1 MMETTKLGHWK
12 SCCNRKECSEC
23 GFVYYAQRPEFKFCP
38 SCGAKMDKN
47 ELLENPEQLV
57 KTHDILVRDGKKYE
71 VVTADNNIFVV
82 CLVEYVEFEGSWI
95 ARYDAPEIY
104 ANQSSI
110 NTLEELRFTLLGARM
125 DGDDDGV

>member
-1 MMETTKLGHWK
+1 
-12 SCCNRKECSEC
+12 
-23 GFVYYAQRPEFKFCP
+23 
-38 SCGAKMDKN
+38 MDKN

-110 NTLEELRFTLLGARM
+110 NTLEGLRFTKV
-125 DGDDDGV
+125 DEGVTE